1 MAVSD
6 ALPLEPSPSRQSFL
20 ALITVAQPAN
30 FQHNRAMLGRVIDDS
45 TRFRGIFSGE
55 GDFVILVIE
64 VESTEIHQIW
74 RGHGAII
81 DALNV
86 LDFLLRFKTGV
97 TQRRLKS
104 ELKAK
109 FRSFSPPPL

>member
-1 MAVSD
+1 M
-6 ALPLEPSPSRQSFL
+6 
-20 ALITVAQPAN
+20 I
-30 FQHNRAMLGRVIDDS
+30 QHVFAA
-45 TRFRGIFSGE
+45 FFSGE

-109 FRSFSPPPL
+109 FRSFPPPVKLGEGRAKYTIFN